1 MSTTGIKKI
10 IFFYIFFVFFI
21 FFSEF
26 FLHSFFTENQYRGKR
41 TEKDGRSGGRNSR
54 KRAARKLRLRR
65 YGTVRPERGAGRR
78 RTEDVPGIKKAPPC
92 GGKAFLNEK
101 NCGCAGGPSL
111 WRAVEHRWVIFVCAL
126 LFCILRFRMFFNK
139 SIFAFFYFF
148 IITGNF
154 LDD

>member
-78 RTEDVPGIKKAPPC
+78 LQFFYKSIKKV
-92 GGKAFLNEK
+92 
-101 NCGCAGGPSL
+101 S
-111 WRAVEHRWVIFVCAL
+111 
-126 LFCILRFRMFFNK
+126 
-139 SIFAFFYFF
+139 
-148 IITGNF
+148 
-154 LDD
+154 D

>member
-1 MSTTGIKKI
+1 MQTSGFLSDPNVRVSFLGKLPFIRTASRHEPLVFRLSFLPFYVKHRMYCRTGVLHDGDNEYTPGTKKCQLLTVKKL
-10 IFFYIFFVFFI
+10 IFFLLFFDFFI

-78 RTEDVPGIKKAPPC
+78 QMKKLP
-92 GGKAFLNEK
+92 
-101 NCGCAGGPSL
+101 
-111 WRAVEHRWVIFVCAL
+111 R
-126 LFCILRFRMFFNK
+126 
-139 SIFAFFYFF
+139 
-148 IITGNF
+148 
-154 LDD
+154 